1 MRETRSFL
9 LYAGKNVRKRT
20 MMYLQAVPE
29 ELVDW
34 RPGEDKFSIGDLI
47 RHLGST
53 ELMFLHAMT
62 HQEWKYEGHGPEKG
76 RTLPEAI
83 AYLQACHK
91 TAQEGL
97 NQLEPESLTGK
108 VKNMLGYEVSVWRL
122 LMAMAEHEIHHRGQL
137 SAYLQ
142 ANGIQPPQIFGLKIE
157 QIPTTS

>member
-1 MRETRSFL
+1 MFEKNELVSHF
-9 LYAGKNVRKRT
+9 AGVRKRT

-108 VKNMLGYEVSVWRL
+108 VKNMMGYEVSVWRL